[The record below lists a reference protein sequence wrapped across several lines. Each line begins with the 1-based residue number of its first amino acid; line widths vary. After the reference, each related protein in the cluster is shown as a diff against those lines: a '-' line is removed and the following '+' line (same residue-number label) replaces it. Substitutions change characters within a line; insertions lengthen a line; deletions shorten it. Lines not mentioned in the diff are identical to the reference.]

1 MKRYSRNAQL
11 AAVLLALAMAVSAAA
26 GSRTDKLSAIAIK
39 NFGCVNENYYR
50 GAQPQKQDY
59 ASLASL
65 GIKTVVDLQR
75 DGEANE
81 MQMVESKG
89 MKFFRLE
96 MTTTDRPDPR
106 TVSRFLNI
114 VNDPANQPVFVH
126 CHGGRH
132 RTGVMTAIYRLTHDD
147 WTADRAF
154 AEMKEY
160 EFGKGFGHGP
170 LRDYVYDYF
179 AGVERQNHGDR
190 AESGA
195 MVRSKN

>member
-1 MKRYSRNAQL
+1 MKRYSRNAQP

-26 GSRTDKLSAIAIK
+26 SGRTDKLSAIAIK
-39 NFGCVNENYYR
+39 NFGCVNQNYYR

-96 MTTTDRPDPR
+96 MTTTDRPDPQ

-160 EFGKGFGHGP
+160 EFGKGFGHGA

-179 AGVERQNHGDR
+179 AGFERQNHGDR
-190 AESGA
+190 AGSGA